1 MNNIAIAHETI
12 KITGLGEYRIGE
24 DTVQLPKADYDSVTV
39 ITPDSAKNLLE
50 EPLTA
55 EQRNTACNIEVTT
68 EDTFSAAQRI
78 GNALVL
84 NFANAHHAGG
94 GFMLGANAQEEALCR
109 CSTLY
114 ASITSAAASEMYRYN
129 NTHLSATESD
139 YMLLSQE
146 VCVFRDH
153 HCELLKEPFTAAV
166 ITAPAPNRRGAAVF
180 ASKKTLEETFLR
192 RSAIILRTAVQYGY
206 RNLVLGAWG
215 CGAFGNDPDLVADC
229 FRRALAQDDLMM
241 YFDTVCFAVYGSE
254 SSKNYRAFQAV
265 FGNSAK

>member
-55 EQRNTACNIEVTT
+55 EQRDTACSIEVTT
-68 EDTFSAAQRI
+68 EDTFAAAQRI

-84 NFANAHHAGG
+84 NF
-94 GFMLGANAQEEALCR
+94 ANAQEEALCR

>member
-12 KITGLGEYRIGE
+12 KITGLLEYSIGAE
-24 DTVQLPKADYDSVTV
+24 TIHLPKADYNSVVV
-39 ITPDSAKNLLE
+39 ITPDEANDLLTQ
-50 EPLTA
+50 PLA
-55 EQRNTACNIEVTT
+55 GDRGAAPCKIEVTT
-68 EDTFSAAQRI
+68 EDSFTAAKRL

-84 NFANAHHAGG
+84 NYANAHHAGG

-114 ASITSAAASEMYRYN
+114 ASITSDAAAEMYRYN
-129 NTHLSATESD
+129 NSHLSATESD

-153 HCELLKEPFTAAV
+153 KCNLLQDPFPTAV

-180 ASKKTLEETFLR
+180 ASKKTIEETFLR
-192 RSAIILRTAVQYGY
+192 RISIILRTAVQYGY

-215 CGAFGNDPDLVADC
+215 CGAFGNDPDMVAEC
-229 FRRALAQDDLMM
+229 FRQALAQDDLAL

-254 SSKNYRAFQAV
+254 DSKNYRAFQQV
-265 FGNSAK
+265 FA